1 MPISSVT
8 NRVSYQCDGTSA
20 VFAFPYRF
28 HAHADLQGFIYNSSL
43 SEPNIIRALE
53 LNASGGFGF
62 TVSATADQSNVY
74 PNGGSVV
81 LNSAPNAQC
90 VIVVF
95 RSSAITNG
103 FSISKNGPIPSSGI
117 NNAFDY
123 LTMLIQRGQDLL
135 TRSVRL
141 PDGYPRTFNPTL
153 PNTIVASSVLMI
165 NSGATGFAIGPTA
178 YEIANAQSSAL
189 SAANSEASA
198 NASATA
204 AGSAAVSVGNNLLLV
219 NSAVTSVNNAVS
231 LIGSTAFWGAEAAS
245 SALSAFNSQVLAN
258 SGALS
263 ASNSA
268 TLANSAA
275 VSAGAQAVSA
285 GSAALSA
292 NNAAANIAVIQA
304 SGDLIIGSG
313 VGSAARLPLSE
324 QNSVLMVHG
333 SSSQGV
339 TWRRPP
345 SPKITNLG
353 TSANATF
360 TVTPQASFLRIRMV
374 GGGGSGGWNG
384 ADGNPGAATVFGTS
398 FLTPAL
404 VCTPGGG
411 AGAGGAP
418 SAGGLA
424 SGGDVNFPGCGGG
437 GGSNGGGGA
446 PAGNGGC
453 SFFGGNG
460 VGGVGGTPG
469 AAAGSD
475 AAANSGSGGG
485 GSCSSNIARAGG
497 GAGGYLE
504 KVLIPT
510 ASSYTY
516 TVGDGGVKPISF
528 CGAGGSGRI
537 IIEEYFI

>member
-141 PDGYPRTFNPTL
+141 PDGYPRTFDPTL
-153 PNTIVASSVLMI
+153 PNTIVASSVLMF

-189 SAANSEASA
+189 SAANSQASA
-198 NASATA
+198 NASAVA
-204 AGSAAVSVGNNLLLV
+204 ANSAAVSAG
-219 NSAVTSVNNAVS
+219 NSAFNANSAAVSIQNAVS
-231 LIGSTAFWGAEAAS
+231 LIGSTAYWGAEAQS

-275 VSAGAQAVSA
+275 VSAGAQAVIA
-285 GSAALSA
+285 GAQAVLAASAALSA
-292 NNAAANIAVIQA
+292 NNATASIAVIQN
-304 SGDLIIGSG
+304 SGDLI
-313 VGSAARLPLSE
+313 VGSAASTAQRLAIGQGE
-324 QNSVLMVHG
+324 QQLVVNSGTTLPAWAYPSTVAFSAYAVANQFIFG
-333 SSSQGV
+333 SSVNIAYSTASLDTHGGYTGSAV
-339 TWRRPP
+339 YTVRRSGNYQVSATIALTP
-345 SPKITNLG
+345 N
-353 TSANATF
+353 TS
-360 TVTPQASFLRIRMV
+360 
-374 GGGGSGGWNG
+374 SGGTMFMYLLRNG
-384 ADGNPGAATVFGTS
+384 TVIPGSETSTEAGTAGQRFVCFNTVVIACSTGHTLNVQAFHNNVGSAQVVSGT
-398 FLTPAL
+398 FN
-404 VCTPGGG
+404 V
-411 AGAGGAP
+411 
-418 SAGGLA
+418 
-424 SGGDVNFPGCGGG
+424 VR
-437 GGSNGGGGA
+437 
-446 PAGNGGC
+446 
-453 SFFGGNG
+453 
-460 VGGVGGTPG
+460 V
-469 AAAGSD
+469 
-475 AAANSGSGGG
+475 
-485 GSCSSNIARAGG
+485 
-497 GAGGYLE
+497 
-504 KVLIPT
+504 
-510 ASSYTY
+510 
-516 TVGDGGVKPISF
+516 
-528 CGAGGSGRI
+528 
-537 IIEEYFI
+537 

>member
-141 PDGYPRTFNPTL
+141 PDGYPRTFDPTL
-153 PNTIVASSVLMI
+153 PNTIVASSVLMF

-189 SAANSEASA
+189 SAANSQASA
-198 NASATA
+198 NASAVA
-204 AGSAAVSVGNNLLLV
+204 ANSAAVSAG
-219 NSAVTSVNNAVS
+219 NSAFNANSAAVSIQNAVS
-231 LIGSTAFWGAEAAS
+231 LIGSTAFWGAEAQS

-304 SGDLIIGSG
+304 SGDLIVGSG
-313 VGSAARLPLSE
+313 AGSAARLARTE

-345 SPKITNLG
+345 MPIITELNSSSG
-353 TSANATF
+353 ATF
-360 TVTPQASFLRIRMV
+360 SLSPNVSYLRIRMV
-374 GGGGSGGWNG
+374 GGGGSGGSAAANG
-384 ADGNPGAATVFGTS
+384 INGGSSIFGTS
-398 FLTPAL
+398 LLVPAL
-404 VCTPGGG
+404 VCMGGGGADNAGLAPNGGPAFGGDFNIAGSAGNPGQNNAQSAAGNGGASYFGG
-411 AGAGGAP
+411 AGAGAQIGAI
-418 SAGGLA
+418 GR
-424 SGGDVNFPGCGGG
+424 
-437 GGSNGGGGA
+437 
-446 PAGNGGC
+446 
-453 SFFGGNG
+453 
-460 VGGVGGTPG
+460 
-469 AAAGSD
+469 AAGT
-475 AAANSGSGGG
+475 NSGSGGG
-485 GSCSSNIARAGG
+485 GSGSSAVSRAGG

-504 KVLIPT
+504 KLIVPT
-510 ASSYTY
+510 SSSYIY
-516 TVGDGGVKPISF
+516 TVGDGGPAVSGGGAAG
-528 CGAGGSGRI
+528 GAGKI
-537 IIEEYFI
+537 IIEQYFV

>member
-153 PNTIVASSVLMI
+153 PNTIVASSVLMF

-219 NSAVTSVNNAVS
+219 NSAVTSINNAVS

-384 ADGNPGAATVFGTS
+384 ADGNPGAATIFGTS
-398 FLTPAL
+398 LLTPAL
-404 VCTPGGG
+404 VCSPG
-411 AGAGGAP
+411 AGAAAGGAQ
-418 SAGGLA
+418 SAGGTA
-424 SGGDVNFPGCGGG
+424 SGGDINFSGAGGQ
-437 GGSNGGGGA
+437 GGSNLSNSV
-446 PAGNGGC
+446 AGSGGC

-460 VGGVGGTPG
+460 NGGTPG
-469 AAAGSD
+469 AGASGSD
-475 AAANSGSGGG
+475 AAPNSGSGGG
-485 GSCSSNIARAGG
+485 GSCSSAIARAGG

>member
-141 PDGYPRTFNPTL
+141 PDGYPRTFDPTL
-153 PNTIVASSVLMI
+153 PNTIVASSVLMF

-189 SAANSEASA
+189 SAANSQASA

-231 LIGSTAFWGAEAAS
+231 LIGSTAYWGAEAQS

-275 VSAGAQAVSA
+275 ISAGAQAVLA
-285 GSAALSA
+285 GAQAVLAASAALSA
-292 NNAAANIAVIQA
+292 NNATASIAVIQN
-304 SGDLIIGSG
+304 SGDLI
-313 VGSAARLPLSE
+313 VGSAASTAQRLAIGQGE
-324 QNSVLMVHG
+324 QQLVVNSGTALPAWAYPSTVAFSAYASAGQYVYNSSVNVAFVNILTDTHGGATG
-333 SSSQGV
+333 SS
-339 TWRRPP
+339 
-345 SPKITNLG
+345 
-353 TSANATF
+353 
-360 TVTPQASFLRIRMV
+360 
-374 GGGGSGGWNG
+374 
-384 ADGNPGAATVFGTS
+384 
-398 FLTPAL
+398 
-404 VCTPGGG
+404 
-411 AGAGGAP
+411 
-418 SAGGLA
+418 
-424 SGGDVNFPGCGGG
+424 
-437 GGSNGGGGA
+437 
-446 PAGNGGC
+446 
-453 SFFGGNG
+453 
-460 VGGVGGTPG
+460 
-469 AAAGSD
+469 
-475 AAANSGSGGG
+475 
-485 GSCSSNIARAGG
+485 
-497 GAGGYLE
+497 
-504 KVLIPT
+504 
-510 ASSYTY
+510 TY
-516 TVGDGGVKPISF
+516 TVKRSGNYMVSGCVNITPLSASAGTMFFSF
-528 CGAGGSGRI
+528 YRNDVIYPSATSDMATPSSGNRYTVHLSAIIACSTGHTIKAQVSQNNTGSAQVVSGTFNVVRV
-537 IIEEYFI
+537 

>member
-103 FSISKNGPIPSSGI
+103 FSISKNGPIPSSGL
-117 NNAFDY
+117 NNAIDY

-141 PDGYPRTFNPTL
+141 PDGYPRTFDPTL
-153 PNTIVASSVLMI
+153 PNTIVASSVLMF

-231 LIGSTAFWGAEAAS
+231 LIGSTAYWGAEAAS

-275 VSAGAQAVSA
+275 ISAGAQAVLA

-292 NNAAANIAVIQA
+292 SNQATLAGSAALSASNSAANVATIVAPTSVSANYNALTSDRTILANSSNYTINLYGAAGNAGREVTVIKTGSSVLGITIAGSAATIAGMNSVALDFKDEFYSLVCTGSEWNIKGWNYPSRIINSNVILVA
-304 SGDLIIGSG
+304 SSGAAYNGTGTQTNRFEFTKTVEGRWGFRFQMDVNHVSTATPRINLGSG
-313 VGSAARLPLSE
+313 V
-324 QNSVLMVHG
+324 V
-333 SSSQGV
+333 
-339 TWRRPP
+339 
-345 SPKITNLG
+345 
-353 TSANATF
+353 
-360 TVTPQASFLRIRMV
+360 SFLPQV
-374 GGGGSGGWNG
+374 FVPLYGGSISTGTALYYGRTDTTG
-384 ADGNPGAATVFGTS
+384 CVIQVAMAA
-398 FLTPAL
+398 
-404 VCTPGGG
+404 
-411 AGAGGAP
+411 
-418 SAGGLA
+418 A
-424 SGGDVNFPGCGGG
+424 STRTLIGGDVHL
-437 GGSNGGGGA
+437 
-446 PAGNGGC
+446 
-453 SFFGGNG
+453 
-460 VGGVGGTPG
+460 
-469 AAAGSD
+469 D
-475 AAANSGSGGG
+475 A
-485 GSCSSNIARAGG
+485 
-497 GAGGYLE
+497 
-504 KVLIPT
+504 KPT
-510 ASSYTY
+510 TA
-516 TVGDGGVKPISF
+516 F
-528 CGAGGSGRI
+528 
-537 IIEEYFI
+537 